1 MCAAPGT
8 VIIMELR
15 CMSMG
20 ALNGYK
26 VLDFSTLLPGPYA
39 TMTLADMGAEVL
51 KVSARDKY
59 DLVAYASPIDED
71 ELNGTPALPAI
82 GLITGLGEDE
92 FLEKALEIFKAAGK

>member
-1 MCAAPGT
+1 MGT
-8 VIIMELR
+8 YL
-15 CMSMG
+15 
-20 ALNGYK
+20 
-26 VLDFSTLLPGPYA
+26 
-39 TMTLADMGAEVL
+39 
-51 KVSARDKY
+51 ARDKY